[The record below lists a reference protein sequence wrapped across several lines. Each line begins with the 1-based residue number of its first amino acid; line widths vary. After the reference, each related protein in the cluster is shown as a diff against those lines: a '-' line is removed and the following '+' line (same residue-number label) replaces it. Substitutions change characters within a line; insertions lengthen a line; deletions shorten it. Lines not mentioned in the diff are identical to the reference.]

1 MDAHYH
7 QSRSKMLEE
16 METDYSELTS
26 EMYGAPGKK
35 LTWLVL
41 ICKQLRNKFVKV
53 GLLQEKKKT
62 ERLHL
67 VMKVSRIDTN
77 DEILERETFISS
89 I

>member
-1 MDAHYH
+1 ME
-7 QSRSKMLEE
+7 QVCKGWFTSRE
-16 METDYSELTS
+16 
-26 EMYGAPGKK
+26 
-35 LTWLVL
+35 
-41 ICKQLRNKFVKV
+41 
-53 GLLQEKKKT
+53 KKT